1 MSSFYEKISK
11 LKEDS
16 SFLQNKKIALNID
29 GVDLFMRI
37 EFKNGFRFV
46 FDELDESPNINTD
59 YDYEHLYIE
68 GNNNEVDNFFIPF
81 IDECEFKATSDISEL
96 IDDVDCL
103 DEYENIIFVIH
114 TDTIDYI
121 FTDDVE

>member
-1 MSSFYEKISK
+1 MSSFYEKITK

-29 GVDLFMRI
+29 GINLFMRI

-46 FDELDESPNINTD
+46 FDELDGSPISTE
-59 YDYEHLYIE
+59 YDYEQLYIE
-68 GNNNEVDNFFIPF
+68 GNDNEVDNLFIPF
-81 IDECEFKATSDISEL
+81 LDEWEFKATSDINEF

-103 DEYENIIFVIH
+103 DEYENIVFVIH